1 MRLITSNVCTVSGF
15 HRVSARLAFASF
27 LRRVIS
33 WRNSNQSLVKL
44 YGWTPT
50 CAFES
55 GCGKVSGRK

>member
-33 WRNSNQSLVKL
+33 WRNSKQSLVKL

-50 CAFES
+50 CAYHAPS
-55 GCGKVSGRK
+55 SLGVGR